1 MKRILILLA
10 FLTCLSISALGQA
23 NPPLV
28 VTEADGSPRV
38 SGVTIL
44 TFDNGTVVCT
54 GKNCRIQ
61 NSGGGGGSPGGSSG
75 QFQFNNAG
83 AFGGTTG
90 VSYASSGSPTVSIT
104 GQSTSQLSTLITGP
118 NTSSTA
124 LLGIQL
130 GTGGSSGDFVQFRN
144 SSGTAL
150 SVIDSTGA
158 AGFGITSSLGAKLHA
173 VAGSSGNAGRFDGA
187 ALSTNTVLVS
197 RQGASSIGN
206 LFETQSSGGTV
217 QVAILNG
224 GAITQTSASATA
236 FESGP
241 NGSTN
246 PVFRLVNNVASQ
258 ATGVQIT
265 GNAAGTAPIIS
276 VISSGTNESLRLMSK
291 GTGAYQFG
299 DNSTQSVT
307 LRMIGQGSQ
316 SSGFT
321 RFQNFNTNTIFD
333 WVAPPGGPFLWDL
346 NAGYASIIN
355 MKTSTAAALDIGT
368 GTSGLVIGTSY
379 LKFDTSNVRTVFGD
393 QVISFPTTVTAGG
406 TTGNQTINK
415 VSGTVNFAAAA
426 TSITVTNSKVSANSI
441 CFAVARTDDATGYV
455 KNVVPG
461 AGSFVINL
469 VAAATAETSVG
480 FFCINP

>member
-1 MKRILILLA
+1 MKKYIFALLLCA
-10 FLTCLSISALGQA
+10 GFALPVLGQS
-23 NPPLV
+23 NPPLRLQEIDGAPNV
-28 VTEADGSPRV
+28 LGVSTIKVT
-38 SGVTIL
+38 
-44 TFDNGTVVCT
+44 NGTLSCSGKVCT
-54 GKNCRIQ
+54 ITI
-61 NSGGGGGSPGGSSG
+61 SGGGGSPGGSSG

-265 GNAAGTAPIIS
+265 GNAAGSAVILET
-276 VISSGTNESLRLMSK
+276 ISSAASESLIIRPKSTGILRLGDSAAAASRVAIFGNATANVTRLNNHNGNSVADWYSIPGGK
-291 GTGAYQFG
+291 TVLDWNLASAETIWNLKASNAQSLEFGTG
-299 DNSTQSVT
+299 V
-307 LRMIGQGSQ
+307 
-316 SSGFT
+316 SGT
-321 RFQNFNTNTIFD
+321 T
-333 WVAPPGGPFLWDL
+333 P
-346 NAGYASIIN
+346 
-355 MKTSTAAALDIGT
+355 ALA
-368 GTSGLVIGTSY
+368 VSY

-415 VSGTVNFAAAA
+415 VSGTVNFAASA